1 MAKTIAASV
10 KLEDKN
16 ENLTKLRELVEKFST
31 NEKEEEL
38 ADSRFKTILMEIKDI
53 VENEYDEC
61 DSQEKKLKA
70 YERICYKIQI
80 ILKRF
85 KL

>member
-1 MAKTIAASV
+1 MAKNAISV
-10 KLEDKN
+10 KLEEKN
-16 ENLTKLRELVEKFST
+16 ENLTKLRELVEKFSA

-38 ADSRFKTILMEIKDI
+38 DDDRFKAILTEIKEV
-53 VENEYDEC
+53 VESEYHET
-61 DSQEKKLKA
+61 DSTEKKLRA
-70 YERICYKIQI
+70 YERICHKIQI